1 MSKNLFLC
9 GHTGSDN
16 RGCEAIV
23 RSTIKIFTQAG
34 YKDKP
39 YLATYN
45 PRQDENAGVNKVAQL
60 IAYRSYDS
68 KLSRM
73 FYAGMRKLLKNPLIG
88 QSVIHKDIW
97 QRIDSSDLSLSIG
110 GDTYCYNV
118 PTGFVAHNAKMKKL
132 GVPSV
137 LWCCSVGEDFI
148 TDKVKKD
155 LENYTLIVAREA
167 YTYEN
172 LLKAEISKDKILK
185 CCDPAFRLD
194 VKECELPEGF
204 VAGNTVGIK
213 FSGFV
218 KNEKSMEAAEYMV
231 ENILSKTDM
240 SICFIPHVYTV
251 EPDTDDL
258 LLMREFYE
266 KYSQSGRV
274 SVVDKALSCEEIK
287 YIISNCRFFV
297 GARTHTTIAAYSTSV
312 PTLTVGYSIKSR
324 GIAKDLFGTDEGYV
338 VPYTDIEKKDALWL
352 PFSAIIENEEQIK
365 ARYKEI
371 LPEYSKSV
379 QDTAELILKK
389 FLG

>member
-9 GHTGSDN
+9 GHTGSAN
-16 RGCEAIV
+16 RGSEAIV

-45 PRQDENAGVNKVAQL
+45 PLQDENARVNGVAQL
-60 IAYRSYDS
+60 IAYRNYDS
-68 KLSRM
+68 KLSRI
-73 FYAGMRKLLKNPLIG
+73 FYAGMRKLLRNPVIG
-88 QSVIHKDIW
+88 QNVIHKDIW
-97 QRIDSSDLSLSIG
+97 QKIERTDLSLSIG

-118 PTGFVAHNAKMKKL
+118 PTGFLAHNAKMKKM

-137 LWCCSVGEDFI
+137 LWCCSIEEDSI
-148 TDKVKKD
+148 TNEVKKD

-172 LLKAEISKDKILK
+172 LINAGINKDKILK

-194 VKECELPEGF
+194 IKKCRLPKGF
-204 VAGNTVGIK
+204 VPGNTMGIN

-240 SICFIPHVYTV
+240 NICFIPHVYTV
-251 EPDTDDL
+251 APETDDL
-258 LLMREFYE
+258 LMMRAFYE
-266 KYSQSGRV
+266 KFAQSGRV
-274 SVVDKALSCEEIK
+274 SLVDEALSCEELK

-297 GARTHTTIAAYSTSV
+297 GARTHTTIAAYSTGV
-312 PTLTVGYSIKSR
+312 PTLTVGYSIKSK
-324 GIAKDLFGTDEGYV
+324 GIAKDLFQTDKGYV
-338 VPYTDIEKKDALWL
+338 VPYTDIENKDALWQPL
-352 PFSAIIENEEQIK
+352 SAIINNEEQIRS
-365 ARYKEI
+365 RYKEI

-379 QDTAELILKK
+379 QDTAELIFNK